1 MRNILLISFVLLFN
15 PLNVFSIEPDEILSD
30 SILENR
36 ARNLSKGIR
45 CLVCQNQS
53 IDDSDSELAKDLRKI
68 IRIKIVEGKKDKE
81 INDFLVEKYGNF
93 ILMKPPFYSET
104 FLLWSSPFII
114 VFIGFIIIFFSL
126 KKTRSENFL
135 KNTKVVIHLHVT
147 RTTVVQL

>member
-1 MRNILLISFVLLFN
+1 MKNILLISFVLLLS
-15 PLNVFSIEPDEILSD
+15 PLYVFSIEPDEILSD
-30 SILENR
+30 SKLENR

-93 ILMKPPFYSET
+93 ILMRPPFYSET

-126 KKTRSENFL
+126 KKTRPEN
-135 KNTKVVIHLHVT
+135 
-147 RTTVVQL
+147 

>member
-1 MRNILLISFVLLFN
+1 MKKILLISFVLLLS
-15 PLNVFSIEPDEILSD
+15 PLNTFSIEPDEILSD
-30 SILENR
+30 SKLENR

-126 KKTRSENFL
+126 KKTRPEN
-135 KNTKVVIHLHVT
+135 
-147 RTTVVQL
+147 

>member
-1 MRNILLISFVLLFN
+1 MRNILLISFVLLLS

-30 SILENR
+30 SKLENR

-126 KKTRSENFL
+126 KKTRPEN
-135 KNTKVVIHLHVT
+135 
-147 RTTVVQL
+147 

>member
-1 MRNILLISFVLLFN
+1 MKNILLISFVLLLS
-15 PLNVFSIEPDEILSD
+15 PLNVFSIEPDEILSN
-30 SILENR
+30 SKLENR

-126 KKTRSENFL
+126 KKTRPEN
-135 KNTKVVIHLHVT
+135 
-147 RTTVVQL
+147 

>member
-1 MRNILLISFVLLFN
+1 MKNILLISFVLLLN
-15 PLNVFSIEPDEILSD
+15 PLNVFSIEPYEILSD
-30 SILENR
+30 SKLENR

-126 KKTRSENFL
+126 KKTRSEN
-135 KNTKVVIHLHVT
+135 
-147 RTTVVQL
+147 

>member
-30 SILENR
+30 RKLENR

-126 KKTRSENFL
+126 KKTRPEN
-135 KNTKVVIHLHVT
+135 
-147 RTTVVQL
+147 

>member
-1 MRNILLISFVLLFN
+1 MKKILLISIVLFLS
-15 PLNVFSIEPDEILSD
+15 PLNSFSTEPDEILSD
-30 SILENR
+30 SKLENR

-53 IDDSDSELAKDLRKI
+53 IDDSDAELAKDLRKI

-126 KKTRSENFL
+126 KKTRPEN
-135 KNTKVVIHLHVT
+135 
-147 RTTVVQL
+147 

>member
-1 MRNILLISFVLLFN
+1 MKNILLIFFVLLLN

-30 SILENR
+30 SKLENR

-126 KKTRSENFL
+126 KETRPQN
-135 KNTKVVIHLHVT
+135 
-147 RTTVVQL
+147 

>member
-1 MRNILLISFVLLFN
+1 MKKILLISFVLLLS
-15 PLNVFSIEPDEILSD
+15 PLNSFSIEPDEILSD
-30 SILENR
+30 SKLENR

-93 ILMKPPFYSET
+93 ILMKPPFYTET

-114 VFIGFIIIFFSL
+114 VLIGFIIIFFSL
-126 KKTRSENFL
+126 KKTRPEN
-135 KNTKVVIHLHVT
+135 
-147 RTTVVQL
+147 

>member
-1 MRNILLISFVLLFN
+1 MRNILLISFVLLLN

-30 SILENR
+30 SKLENR

-68 IRIKIVEGKKDKE
+68 IRIKKLEGKKDKE

-114 VFIGFIIIFFSL
+114 VFIGFMIIFFSL
-126 KKTRSENFL
+126 KKTRPEN
-135 KNTKVVIHLHVT
+135 
-147 RTTVVQL
+147 

>member
-1 MRNILLISFVLLFN
+1 MRNILLISFVLLLN

-30 SILENR
+30 SQLENR

-126 KKTRSENFL
+126 KKTRPEN
-135 KNTKVVIHLHVT
+135 
-147 RTTVVQL
+147 

>member
-1 MRNILLISFVLLFN
+1 MKNILLISFVLLFN

-30 SILENR
+30 SKLENR

-126 KKTRSENFL
+126 KKTRPEN
-135 KNTKVVIHLHVT
+135 
-147 RTTVVQL
+147 

>member
-1 MRNILLISFVLLFN
+1 MRNILLISFVLLLN

-30 SILENR
+30 SKLENR

-68 IRIKIVEGKKDKE
+68 IRIKIVEGKKDKK

-126 KKTRSENFL
+126 KKTRPEN
-135 KNTKVVIHLHVT
+135 
-147 RTTVVQL
+147 

>member
-1 MRNILLISFVLLFN
+1 MKNILLISFLLLLS

-30 SILENR
+30 SKLENR

-114 VFIGFIIIFFSL
+114 VFIGFIIVFFSL
-126 KKTRSENFL
+126 KKTRPEN
-135 KNTKVVIHLHVT
+135 
-147 RTTVVQL
+147 

>member
-1 MRNILLISFVLLFN
+1 MKNILLISFVLLLN
-15 PLNVFSIEPDEILSD
+15 PLNVFSIVPDEILSD
-30 SILENR
+30 SKLENR

-126 KKTRSENFL
+126 KKTRSEN
-135 KNTKVVIHLHVT
+135 
-147 RTTVVQL
+147 